1 MNKLSTV
8 DDVLNFAIGGES
20 KASEL
25 YTEMA
30 AMVENPWISKTLEG
44 FAQDE
49 LRHEKKLKAVRARKL
64 TLKRDQVGDLGI
76 ADTLEK
82 TEPHA
87 KMNYRE
93 LLAYAIKK
101 ESVSQGLYSR
111 MATIFDEPE
120 LRDMFLTLAA
130 EEADHK
136 RTFEIQYESLMS

>member
-8 DDVLNFAIGGES
+8 DDVLDFAIGGES

-64 TLKRDQVGDLGI
+64 TLNRDQVSDLGI
-76 ADTLEK
+76 ADTLAEGEEQDDGAGAPED
-82 TEPHA
+82 TEHSQGGA
-87 KMNYRE
+87 KLLAAQVVQE
-93 LLAYAIKK
+93 LL
-101 ESVSQGLYSR
+101 E
-111 MATIFDEPE
+111 
-120 LRDMFLTLAA
+120 
-130 EEADHK
+130 
-136 RTFEIQYESLMS
+136 

>member
-8 DDVLNFAIGGES
+8 DDVLDFAIGGES

-44 FAQDE
+44 MAQEE
-49 LRHEKKLKAVRARKL
+49 LQHEKKLKAVRARKL
-64 TLKRDQVGDLGI
+64 TLSRDQVSGLGI
-76 ADTLEK
+76 ADAVEK

-101 ESVSQGLYSR
+101 EGVSQGLYSR

-120 LRDMFLTLAA
+120 LRDMFLKLAE

-136 RTFEIQYESLMS
+136 RRFEMQYESLMS

>member
-8 DDVLNFAIGGES
+8 DDVLDFAIGGES

-25 YTEMA
+25 YTKMA
-30 AMVENPWISKTLEG
+30 AMAENPWISKALEG
-44 FAQDE
+44 LAQEE
-49 LRHEKKLKAVRARKL
+49 LQHEKKLKAVRARKL
-64 TLKRDQVGDLGI
+64 KLNRDQVGDLGI

-87 KMNYRE
+87 KMNYCE

-101 ESVSQGLYSR
+101 ESISQGLYSR

-120 LRDMFLTLAA
+120 LREMFLKLAE

-136 RTFEIQYESLMS
+136 RTFETQYESLMS

>member
-8 DDVLNFAIGGES
+8 DDVLDFAIGGES

-44 FAQDE
+44 MAQEE
-49 LRHEKKLKAVRARKL
+49 LQHEKKLKAVRARKL
-64 TLKRDQVGDLGI
+64 TLNRDQVGDLGI
-76 ADTLEK
+76 ADTGEK
-82 TEPHA
+82 PEPHA

-101 ESVSQGLYSR
+101 EGISQGLYSR

-120 LRDMFLTLAA
+120 LRDMFLKLDE

-136 RTFEIQYESLMS
+136 RTFETQYESLMS

>member
-8 DDVLNFAIGGES
+8 DDVLDFAIGGES

-30 AMVENPWISKTLEG
+30 AMAENPWISKTLEG
-44 FAQDE
+44 MAQEE
-49 LRHEKKLKAVRARKL
+49 LQHEKKLKAVRARKL
-64 TLKRDQVGDLGI
+64 TLSRDQVSDLGI
-76 ADTLEK
+76 ADTVEK

-101 ESVSQGLYSR
+101 EGISQGLYSR

-120 LRDMFLTLAA
+120 LRDMFLKLAE

-136 RTFEIQYESLMS
+136 RTFETQYESLMS